1 MKYRFFYS
9 ELKTLNSE
17 LKSKDDRFFTD
28 YVGANV
34 VSNSY
39 KVTAVDW
46 SLNESDLSAETT
58 SETVAMNDDELLT
71 MLEEA
76 NFRYFWDYAHPVS
89 GLARERYGSGNTVT
103 IGGSG
108 MGVMAILVG
117 IERGFI
123 TRAEGASRMLT
134 ILNFLEN
141 DADRFHGAYPH
152 WMNGETGAVIPFSQK
167 DDGGDLVETAFLI
180 QGLLTARQ
188 YFNQTISDE
197 LQIKD
202 LITSIWEAVEWDW
215 YRQTPTSN
223 VLYWHWSPNYGWE
236 MNFQL
241 IGWNE
246 TMITYLLGIASP
258 THPIPASMY
267 HDGWASASDY
277 LNGKI
282 FYGYPLYV
290 GWNYGGPLFFAHYSF
305 LGFDPQNKKDDYTN
319 YFINNRNHTLIN
331 RAYCIDNPSGYAGY
345 DENTWGLTASDDPFG
360 YLAHEPFSADNGTI
374 TPTAALSSMPYT
386 PTESKAAFK
395 NFYNNRGEDIWGIYG
410 FKDAFNPQQ
419 NWYASSFLAID
430 QGPIIAMVENYRSG
444 LLWDNFMA
452 NPEIQ
457 PMLDAIGF
465 VTDSTTDVSDPDRLN
480 YSFKLDGN
488 YPNPF
493 NPNTVIRFEL
503 PQNQNVSIKI
513 YNVLGENV
521 RELFNGELTAGINEL
536 IWNGNN
542 DYGNSVPSGVYIYRM
557 ESNGNLLSSKMIL
570 QK

>member
-1 MKYRFFYS
+1 MKNIYKLLFVLLLISAQPVIAQDYVFFSNSPTNTSYDPSWGFVNVPSVLERVGEKFPVSENFFYS
-9 ELKTLNSE
+9 APNSLKLHWTSMAGGDWGIAVAEAGWPGHDVTQKDTLSFWVYTESLIATANLPLIYLEDLNNAKTAKISIAPYTSDIQAGVWTNTKIPIQVFQDNPGIADLTKIKTIFYGQDADDATDHTLYLDE
-17 LKSKDDRFFTD
+17 IRMTSGGSGDVIPPVVPTGVTSKGYANHIDVMWTPNTEEDLDTYKIYRLENTTYTHIGNASKDDHFFTD
-28 YVGANV
+28 YVGANG

-58 SETVAMNDDELLT
+58 SETVAMTDDELLT

-76 NFRYFWDYAHPVS
+76 NFRYFWYYAHPVS

-108 MGVMAILVG
+108 MGVLAILVG

-152 WMNGETGAVIPFSQK
+152 WMNGETGAVIPFSLK

-188 YFNQTISDE
+188 YFDQTISDE
-197 LQIKD
+197 SQIRN

-267 HDGWASASDY
+267 HDGWASASYY
-277 LNGKI
+277 LNGKT

-290 GWNYGGPLFFAHYSF
+290 GWDYGGPLFFAHYSF
-305 LGFDPQNKKDDYTN
+305 LGFDPRGIKDN
-319 YFINNRNHTLIN
+319 
-331 RAYCIDNPSGYAGY
+331 
-345 DENTWGLTASDDPFG
+345 
-360 YLAHEPFSADNGTI
+360 
-374 TPTAALSSMPYT
+374 
-386 PTESKAAFK
+386 
-395 NFYNNRGEDIWGIYG
+395 
-410 FKDAFNPQQ
+410 
-419 NWYASSFLAID
+419 
-430 QGPIIAMVENYRSG
+430 
-444 LLWDNFMA
+444 
-452 NPEIQ
+452 
-457 PMLDAIGF
+457 
-465 VTDSTTDVSDPDRLN
+465 
-480 YSFKLDGN
+480 
-488 YPNPF
+488 
-493 NPNTVIRFEL
+493 
-503 PQNQNVSIKI
+503 
-513 YNVLGENV
+513 
-521 RELFNGELTAGINEL
+521 
-536 IWNGNN
+536 
-542 DYGNSVPSGVYIYRM
+542 
-557 ESNGNLLSSKMIL
+557 
-570 QK
+570 